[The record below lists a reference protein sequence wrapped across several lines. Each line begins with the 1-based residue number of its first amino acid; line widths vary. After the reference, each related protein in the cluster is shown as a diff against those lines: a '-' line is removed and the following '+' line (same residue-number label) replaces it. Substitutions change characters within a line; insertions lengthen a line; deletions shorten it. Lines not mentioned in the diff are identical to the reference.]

1 MTSADV
7 QVLAP
12 VGSAPGISAPGKSD
26 VAKVADPNPNPPPT
40 PTPTPTPNPNQV
52 AEPQTGRT
60 SADLRLISAPGKV
73 RA

>member
-26 VAKVADPNPNPPPT
+26 VAKVADPNPN
-40 PTPTPTPNPNQV
+40 QV